1 MVRGESFPAK
11 AVHDGGSMSY
21 RAYMRWETLFGD
33 LQSQFEAEARL
44 ADDDVVADLAEAEI
58 GTIQLA
64 DRLRARIGAE
74 VTVRLRTGTDVR
86 GVLVDAAT
94 QWFLLGM
101 GEQRTLVPLE
111 AVVLAWPLGAVAPAA
126 GAVERRLRITHALR
140 ALARE
145 GVRVRAQ
152 TVAGT
157 YTGWFARVGAD
168 HVDLRTEPAG
178 PGAGEETVTLA
189 LAGLAAV
196 TTA

>member
-1 MVRGESFPAK
+1 
-11 AVHDGGSMSY
+11 MSY
-21 RAYMRWETLFGD
+21 RAYMRWEALFGD
-33 LQSQFEAEARL
+33 LQSQFEAEVRL

-58 GTIQLA
+58 GTVHLA

-86 GVLVDAAT
+86 GVLIDAAA
-94 QWFLLGM
+94 QWFLLGT

-111 AVVLAWPLGAVAPAA
+111 AVVLAWPLGAVAPEA

-145 GVRVRAQ
+145 GVRVRAL
-152 TVAGT
+152 TAVGT
-157 YTGWFARVGAD
+157 YTGWFTRVGAD

-178 PGAGEETVTLA
+178 PAAGEKTVTLA

-196 TTA
+196 TTT